1 MKIAITGGIGSG
13 KSSVINILAELG
25 QPTVNLDMVYKELL
39 NNDEDFVLGIC
50 KVTKVPPKLKTDG
63 KPTVDLKAV
72 SKKVFSNGDTLKSLN
87 SFTHPRIY
95 SEAFLKG
102 KPFEL
107 DGKPVFYEVP
117 LLFESGYQ
125 NAFDKIWIVSRKIT
139 ERIKYT
145 AKRDNANEKEIE
157 DRIKNQFDYE
167 NADLSLHTIISN
179 DGNIA
184 ELRKKVVEAL
194 NEVYKVI

>member
-13 KSSVINILAELG
+13 KSSVVNILAELC
-25 QPTVNLDMVYKELL
+25 QITVNLDEVYKELL
-39 NNDEDFVLGIC
+39 NNDEEFVLGIC
-50 KVTKVPPKLKTDG
+50 NVTKVPPILKLDG

-72 SKKVFSNGDTLKSLN
+72 AKKVFSNGDTLMSLN

-95 SEAFLKG
+95 REAFLKG

-145 AKRDNANEKEIE
+145 ARRDNVSEKEIE
-157 DRIKNQFDYE
+157 DRIRNQFYYE

-179 DGNIA
+179 DGDVA
-184 ELRKKVVEAL
+184 ELRKKVVGAL
-194 NEVYKVI
+194 NEIYKVI